1 MESLKVAELQAD
13 NKYAADMML
22 DSQFLLNPAHCP
34 LAQETMRAL
43 LDWNFDQV
51 FISERIIATVSDE
64 KVDIEAI
71 KKKGPVE
78 EKPVVKKITEEQRK
92 VISASTEEVAV
103 IDEPAKVDTPEKASA
118 EFVYPGVKEALAAAE
133 AKKDSINND
142 KERMELVQEV
152 YNSYINFL
160 NALYTRYATHK
171 EFNTKEIYA
180 TVRSLCSFVEKH
192 RRFVLRITPSAQDRN
207 RNFLVYHGIRS
218 TVLAVTIGLQL
229 KIEKEKLTELGVACL
244 LHEIG
249 MLRISPQLYMNN
261 KPLTVAERTQIL
273 THPIISYNI
282 LKEASFP
289 LPILLGVLDHHERE
303 NGTGYPRHIKA
314 SAVSFYGK
322 IITVACSFEAIT
334 APREFK
340 EARSPYEAMIEM
352 LKNENHQYDDTVVKA
367 LLYSLSL
374 FPIGAFVYLANGR
387 IAQVVDVNPSDPR
400 NPVVQILGQS
410 NPDGTPMI
418 LQTNGTDIKISRV
431 MDKKEATDVV
441 AALKKLG

>member
-51 FISERIIATVSDE
+51 FISERVIASVTEE
-64 KVDIEAI
+64 KVDLDSL
-71 KKKGPVE
+71 KKNGIVE
-78 EKPVVKKITEEQRK
+78 EQKPAIKITEEQRK
-92 VISASTEEVAV
+92 VLSSKTEEVAV
-103 IDEPAKVDTPEKASA
+103 IDEQRPDVPERASDD
-118 EFVYPGVKEALAAAE
+118 FIYPGIKEALSDAE
-133 AKKDSINND
+133 SKKDSIKND
-142 KERMELVQEV
+142 KDRMEMVHEV
-152 YNSYINFL
+152 YNAYLNYL

-180 TVRSLCSFVEKH
+180 TVRSLCTFVEQH
-192 RRFVLRITPSAQDRN
+192 RRFILRITPTAQDRN
-207 RNFLVYHGIRS
+207 KNFLVYHGIRS
-218 TVLAVTIGLQL
+218 TVLAITIGLQL
-229 KIEKEKLTELGVACL
+229 KIEKDKLTELGVACL

-249 MLRISPQLYMNN
+249 MLRISPQLYMNS

-282 LKEASFP
+282 LKEANFP

-314 SAVSFYGK
+314 QAVSFYGK

-340 EARSPYEAMIEM
+340 EARSSYEAMIEM
-352 LKNENHQYDDTVVKA
+352 LQNENHQYDDTVVKA

-387 IAQVVDVNPSDPR
+387 IAQVVDVNPANPR
-400 NPVVQILGQS
+400 NPIVQILGQT
-410 NPDGTPMI
+410 NPDGTPMV
-418 LQTNGTDIKISRV
+418 LQTNNTDVKISRV
-431 MDKKEATDVV
+431 MDKKEAADVV
-441 AALKKLG
+441 NALKKLS

>member
-51 FISERIIATVSDE
+51 YISERVIAAVSEE
-64 KVDIEAI
+64 KVDLDAI
-71 KKKGPVE
+71 KKNGAVE
-78 EKPVVKKITEEQRK
+78 EKPVVKITEEQRK
-92 VISASTEEVAV
+92 VLSATTEEVTV
-103 IDEPAKVDTPEKASA
+103 IDEQKADVPERASD
-118 EFVYPGVKEALAAAE
+118 EYIYPGVKEALAAAE
-133 AKKDSINND
+133 EKKASITND
-142 KERMELVQEV
+142 KERMEMVQEV
-152 YNSYINFL
+152 YSSYLNYLNSV
-160 NALYTRYATHK
+160 YTHYATHK

-180 TVRSLCSFVEKH
+180 TVRSLCEFIEQH
-192 RRFVLRITPSAQDRN
+192 RRYILRITPTVQDRN
-207 RNFLVYHGIRS
+207 KNFLVYHGIRS
-218 TVLAVTIGLQL
+218 TVLAITIGFQL
-229 KIEKEKLTELGVACL
+229 KIEKDKLVELGVACL

-249 MLRISPQLYMNN
+249 MLRISPRFYMNN

-273 THPIISYNI
+273 IHPIISYDI
-282 LKEASFP
+282 LKEANFP
-289 LPILLGVLDHHERE
+289 LPILLGVLDHHERD
-303 NGTGYPRHIKA
+303 NGTGYPRHIRA

-340 EARSPYEAMIEM
+340 ELRSPYEAMIEM

-374 FPIGAFVYLANGR
+374 FTIGAFVYLANGR
-387 IAQVVDVNPSDPR
+387 IAKVVDVNPSNPR
-400 NPVVQILGQS
+400 NPIVQILGQS

-418 LQTNGTDIKISRV
+418 LQTNNTDVKISRV
-431 MDKKEATDVV
+431 MDKKEAADVI
-441 AALKKLG
+441 AALKKTAN

>member
-1 MESLKVAELQAD
+1 MESLKVAELQAE

-51 FISERIIATVSDE
+51 FLSERVIASVTEE
-64 KVDIEAI
+64 KVDLDSL
-71 KKKGPVE
+71 KKKGAVEE
-78 EKPVVKKITEEQRK
+78 EKPAIKITEEQRK
-92 VISASTEEVAV
+92 VLSSKTEEVAV
-103 IDEPAKVDTPEKASA
+103 IDEQRPDVPERASDD
-118 EFVYPGVKEALAAAE
+118 FIYPGIKEALSDAE
-133 AKKDSINND
+133 SKKDSIKND
-142 KERMELVQEV
+142 KDRMEMFHGV
-152 YNSYINFL
+152 YNAYLNYL

-180 TVRSLCSFVEKH
+180 TVRSLCTFVEQH
-192 RRFVLRITPSAQDRN
+192 RRYILRITPTAQDRN
-207 RNFLVYHGIRS
+207 KNFLVYHGIRS
-218 TVLAVTIGLQL
+218 AVLAITIGLQL
-229 KIEKEKLTELGVACL
+229 KIEKDKLTELGVACL

-249 MLRISPQLYMNN
+249 MLRISPQLYMNS

-282 LKEASFP
+282 LKEANFP

-314 SAVSFYGK
+314 QAVSFYGK
-322 IITVACSFEAIT
+322 IITGACSFEAIT

-340 EARSPYEAMIEM
+340 EARSSYEAMIEM
-352 LKNENHQYDDTVVKA
+352 LQNENHQYDDTVVKA

-387 IAQVVDVNPSDPR
+387 IAQVVDVNPANPR
-400 NPVVQILGQS
+400 NPIVQILGQT
-410 NPDGTPMI
+410 NPDGTPMV
-418 LQTNGTDIKISRV
+418 LQTNNTDVKISRV
-431 MDKKEATDVV
+431 MDKKEAADVV
-441 AALKKLG
+441 NALKKLS

>member
-13 NKYAADMML
+13 TKYASDVML

-51 FISERIIATVSDE
+51 FISERVIASVSEE
-64 KVDIEAI
+64 KVDLESI

-78 EKPVVKKITEEQRK
+78 EKKPAVKITQEQRK
-92 VISASTEEVAV
+92 ALSSKTEEVTV
-103 IDEPAKVDTPEKASA
+103 IDEPSKADVPERASDD
-118 EFVYPGVKEALAAAE
+118 FVYPGVKEALSAAD
-133 AKKDSINND
+133 AKKDSISND
-142 KERMELVQEV
+142 KERMEMVQEV
-152 YNSYINFL
+152 YNSYL
-160 NALYTRYATHK
+160 NYLTALYTRYATHK
-171 EFNTKEIYA
+171 EFNSKEIYA
-180 TVRSLCSFVEKH
+180 TVRSLCKFVEQH
-192 RRFVLRITPSAQDRN
+192 RRYILRITPTAQDRN
-207 RNFLVYHGIRS
+207 KNFLVYHGIRS
-218 TVLAVTIGLQL
+218 TVLAITIGLQL
-229 KIEKEKLTELGVACL
+229 KIEKDKLTELGVACL

-282 LKEASFP
+282 LKEANFP
-289 LPILLGVLDHHERE
+289 LSILLGVLDHHERE

-314 SAVSFYGK
+314 QAVSFYGK

-340 EARSPYEAMIEM
+340 EARSTYEAMIEM

-400 NPVVQILGQS
+400 NPIVQIFGQK
-410 NPDGTPMI
+410 NPDGTPMV
-418 LQTNGTDIKISRV
+418 LQTNNTDVKISRV
-431 MDKKEATDVV
+431 MDKKEAADVV
-441 AALKKLG
+441 AALNKIS

>member
-13 NKYAADMML
+13 NKYAADVML

-51 FISERIIATVSDE
+51 YISERVIASVSEE
-64 KVDIEAI
+64 KVDVNAL
-71 KKKGPVE
+71 KAKGVVE
-78 EKPVVKKITEEQRK
+78 EKPAVKMTEQQRK
-92 VISASTEEVAV
+92 ILSSKTEDVSV
-103 IDEPAKVDTPEKASA
+103 IDDEQKPDVPERASDDYI
-118 EFVYPGVKEALAAAE
+118 YPGVKEALAVALN
-133 AKKDSINND
+133 KKESISND
-142 KERMELVQEV
+142 RDRMELVQEV
-152 YNSYINFL
+152 YNAYLNYL
-160 NALYTRYATHK
+160 NAVFTRYATHK
-171 EFNTKEIYA
+171 EFNAKEIYA
-180 TVRSLCSFVEKH
+180 TVRSLCNFVEQH
-192 RRFVLRITPSAQDRN
+192 RRYILRITPIAQDRN
-207 RNFLVYHGIRS
+207 KNFLVYHGIRS
-218 TVLAVTIGLQL
+218 TVLAITIGLQL
-229 KIEKEKLTELGVACL
+229 KIEKDKLTELGVACL

-282 LKEASFP
+282 LKEANFP
-289 LPILLGVLDHHERE
+289 LSILLGVLDHHERE

-314 SAVSFYGK
+314 QAVSFYGK

-387 IAQVVDVNPSDPR
+387 IAQVMDVNPADPR
-400 NPVVQILGQS
+400 NPVVQILGQT
-410 NPDGTPMI
+410 NPDGTPMV
-418 LQTNGTDIKISRV
+418 LQTNNTDVKISRV
-431 MDKKEATDVV
+431 MDKKEAADVV
-441 AALKKLG
+441 NALKKLS

>member
-51 FISERIIATVSDE
+51 FISERIIASVTEE
-64 KVDIEAI
+64 KVDLDSL
-71 KKKGPVE
+71 KKNGVVE
-78 EKPVVKKITEEQRK
+78 EQKPAIKITEEQRK
-92 VISASTEEVAV
+92 VLSSKTEEVAV
-103 IDEPAKVDTPEKASA
+103 IDEQRPDVPERASDD
-118 EFVYPGVKEALAAAE
+118 FIYPGIKEALSDAE
-133 AKKDSINND
+133 SKKDSIKND
-142 KERMELVQEV
+142 KDRMEMVHEV
-152 YNSYINFL
+152 YNAYLNYL

-180 TVRSLCSFVEKH
+180 TVRSLCTFVEQH
-192 RRFVLRITPSAQDRN
+192 RRFILRITPTAQDRN
-207 RNFLVYHGIRS
+207 KNFLVYHGIRS
-218 TVLAVTIGLQL
+218 TVLAITIGLQL
-229 KIEKEKLTELGVACL
+229 KIEKDKLTELGVACL

-249 MLRISPQLYMNN
+249 MLRISPQLYMNS

-282 LKEASFP
+282 LKEANFP

-314 SAVSFYGK
+314 QAVSFYGK

-340 EARSPYEAMIEM
+340 EARSSYEAMIEM
-352 LKNENHQYDDTVVKA
+352 LQNENHQYDDTVVKA

-387 IAQVVDVNPSDPR
+387 IAQVVDVNPANPR
-400 NPVVQILGQS
+400 NPIVQILGQT
-410 NPDGTPMI
+410 NPDGTPMV
-418 LQTNGTDIKISRV
+418 LQTNNTDVKISRV
-431 MDKKEATDVV
+431 MDKKEAADVV
-441 AALKKLG
+441 NALKKLS

>member
-51 FISERIIATVSDE
+51 FISERVIASVTEE
-64 KVDIEAI
+64 KVDLDSL
-71 KKKGPVE
+71 KKNGVVE
-78 EKPVVKKITEEQRK
+78 EQKPAIKITEEQRK
-92 VISASTEEVAV
+92 VLSSKTEEVTV
-103 IDEPAKVDTPEKASA
+103 IDEQRPDVPERASDD
-118 EFVYPGVKEALAAAE
+118 FIYPGIKEALSDAE
-133 AKKDSINND
+133 SKKDSIKND
-142 KERMELVQEV
+142 KDRMEMVHEV
-152 YNSYINFL
+152 YNAYLNYL

-180 TVRSLCSFVEKH
+180 TVRSLCTFVEQH
-192 RRFVLRITPSAQDRN
+192 RRFILRITPTAQDRN
-207 RNFLVYHGIRS
+207 KNFLVYHGIRS
-218 TVLAVTIGLQL
+218 TVLAITIGLQL
-229 KIEKEKLTELGVACL
+229 KIEKDKLTELGVACL

-249 MLRISPQLYMNN
+249 MLRISPQLYMNS

-282 LKEASFP
+282 LKEANFP

-314 SAVSFYGK
+314 QAVSFYGK

-340 EARSPYEAMIEM
+340 EARSSYEAMIEM
-352 LKNENHQYDDTVVKA
+352 LQNENHQYDDTVVKA

-387 IAQVVDVNPSDPR
+387 IAQVVDVNPANPR
-400 NPVVQILGQS
+400 NPIVQILGQI
-410 NPDGTPMI
+410 NPDGTPMV
-418 LQTNGTDIKISRV
+418 LQTNNTDVKISRV
-431 MDKKEATDVV
+431 MDKKEAADVV
-441 AALKKLG
+441 NALKKLS

>member
-1 MESLKVAELQAD
+1 MESLKIAELQAD
-13 NKYAADMML
+13 NKYAADVML

-51 FISERIIATVSDE
+51 YISERVIASVSEE
-64 KVDIEAI
+64 KVDVEAL
-71 KKKGPVE
+71 KAKGAVE
-78 EKPVVKKITEEQRK
+78 EKPAVKMTEQQRK
-92 VISASTEEVAV
+92 ILSSKTEEVSV
-103 IDEPAKVDTPEKASA
+103 LDDEQKPDVPERASD
-118 EFVYPGVKEALAAAE
+118 EYIYPGVKEALSVAE
-133 AKKDSINND
+133 SKKESIAND
-142 KERMELVQEV
+142 RDRMELVQEV
-152 YNSYINFL
+152 YNAYLNYL
-160 NALYTRYATHK
+160 NAVFTRYATHK
-171 EFNTKEIYA
+171 EFNAKEIYA
-180 TVRSLCSFVEKH
+180 TVRSLCTFVEQH
-192 RRFVLRITPSAQDRN
+192 RRYILRITPTAQDRN
-207 RNFLVYHGIRS
+207 KNFLVYHGIRS
-218 TVLAVTIGLQL
+218 TVLAITIGLQL
-229 KIEKEKLTELGVACL
+229 KIEKDKLTELGVACL
-244 LHEIG
+244 LHEVG

-282 LKEASFP
+282 LKEANFP
-289 LPILLGVLDHHERE
+289 LSILLGVLDHHERE

-387 IAQVVDVNPSDPR
+387 IAQVVDVNPADPR
-400 NPVVQILGQS
+400 NPVVQILGQV
-410 NPDGTPMI
+410 NPDGTPMV
-418 LQTNGTDIKISRV
+418 LQTNNTDIKISRV
-431 MDKKEATDVV
+431 MDKKEASDVV
-441 AALKKLG
+441 AALKKLS

>member
-1 MESLKVAELQAD
+1 AELQAD
-13 NKYAADMML
+13 NKYAADVML

-51 FISERIIATVSDE
+51 FLSERVIASVTEE
-64 KVDIEAI
+64 KVDLDSL
-71 KKKGPVE
+71 KKKGAVEE
-78 EKPVVKKITEEQRK
+78 EKPAIKITEEQRK
-92 VISASTEEVAV
+92 VLSSKTEEVAV
-103 IDEPAKVDTPEKASA
+103 IDEQRPDVPERASDD
-118 EFVYPGVKEALAAAE
+118 FIYPGIKEALSDAE
-133 AKKDSINND
+133 SKTDSIKND
-142 KERMELVQEV
+142 KDRMEMVHGV
-152 YNSYINFL
+152 YNAYLNYL

-180 TVRSLCSFVEKH
+180 TVRSLCTFVEQH
-192 RRFVLRITPSAQDRN
+192 RRYILRITPTAQDRN
-207 RNFLVYHGIRS
+207 KNFLVYHGIRS
-218 TVLAVTIGLQL
+218 AVLAITIGLQL
-229 KIEKEKLTELGVACL
+229 KIEKDKLTELGVACL

-249 MLRISPQLYMNN
+249 MLRISPQLYMNS

-282 LKEASFP
+282 LKEANFP

-314 SAVSFYGK
+314 QAVSFYGK

-340 EARSPYEAMIEM
+340 EARSSYEAMIEM
-352 LKNENHQYDDTVVKA
+352 LQNENHQYDDTVVKA

-387 IAQVVDVNPSDPR
+387 IAQVVDVNPANPR
-400 NPVVQILGQS
+400 NPIVQILGQT
-410 NPDGTPMI
+410 NPDGTPMV
-418 LQTNGTDIKISRV
+418 LQTNNTDVKISRV
-431 MDKKEATDVV
+431 MDKKEAADVV
-441 AALKKLG
+441 NALKKLS